1 MGALEDRP
9 PLNATPAPPCPP
21 VSAPVSSPAAQPRN
35 RYTLIFLIVASVVTL
50 WLCYL
55 MAKPFLT
62 AIFFAVVMAI
72 VFYPVH
78 ARIWSRIRGPNLAAL
93 VSTLLVLAMVV
104 GPVIGFGTVIKG
116 EIAQVYAYLSERSA
130 EGGGFGPWINEEL
143 QKPLDS
149 LAHHIDL
156 PGLDIRSELRNRLG
170 QLSAWIVRAAPDIA
184 KNLGSILVD
193 AAISFFT
200 LFFLFREGRRV
211 RLTIATLLPLDEER
225 VERLFSSI
233 NDTIFANV
241 YGVIAVAAV
250 QGVLTGA
257 AFAILGLGSPV
268 LWGIVTAGC
277 SLLPIV
283 GTALVWVPAA
293 IVLGASGHWAKGV
306 IMLIW
311 GSSVAATADHILRP
325 YIVGGRVKMNAL
337 FVFFSLLGGIHAF
350 GILGIFVG
358 PLVLSITVAVLDMLR
373 QETRE
378 LQARPSR

>member
-293 IVLGASGHWAKGV
+293 VVLGASGHWAKGV